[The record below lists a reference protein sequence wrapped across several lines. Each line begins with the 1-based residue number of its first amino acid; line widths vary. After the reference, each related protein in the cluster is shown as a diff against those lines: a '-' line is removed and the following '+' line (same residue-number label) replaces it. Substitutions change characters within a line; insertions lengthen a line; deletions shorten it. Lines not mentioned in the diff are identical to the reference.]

1 MAISGQQTINVG
13 LPNESTNSDSLFT
26 AFTKTNDNFDIIFAQ
41 ASPNI
46 TAGTGINLVTVSN
59 TTTITNTGV
68 LGIVGSGNITVSNV
82 AGVYTIAIGNAAAGI
97 GTVTSVNISPV
108 STSRLTATG
117 GPITSYGTINI
128 DLATSGVTAGSYNN
142 PSITVD
148 AYGRVTAASN
158 GASGG
163 TVTSVGLV
171 PGSGIQI
178 TGGPITSSGNITV
191 VNTGVTRL
199 TAGPGISLT
208 ASNGNVTVSSLS
220 ASLSGTVTNVGIGSN
235 TLVVTGGPISTAGTI
250 YIDLPA
256 NLTIS
261 NSLAVNSVSITN
273 SLVVNAL
280 SSSDLVKFTQRGS
293 GNILVLEDAASDTT
307 PIVIDGSGYV
317 VFNGS
322 SPDTYY
328 SGFIPRTQTVGTL
341 SVGTALSNFGE
352 NANPPRMLLAKARGG
367 SQTAKTTVQAGDFLG
382 RIEFQ
387 GFNSNSSYLYGAFI
401 DAEVD
406 TAPGAADMP
415 TTLVFKTT
423 NVGSITPGNRMSIGP
438 AGGTVIQSTD
448 NANAA
453 LRITQTGAGHALL
466 VEDSAN
472 PDSTPFMITNNG
484 TVVVG
489 SDTVTDPL
497 SKLEIVDADLS
508 VYEYSAGSAGAVIKF
523 YKSANSTVGGQGLV
537 SDADYLLNLS
547 VYGSDDVQF
556 AKAGDI
562 LVKVEGVPVS
572 GANSVP
578 ASMSFRTTGLGNTS
592 PSPRQIIHSNGSVT
606 FSGILE
612 LTGTEDLADGAAVSL
627 LETATYFS
635 TGATGETGTL
645 AAGTTGL
652 VKTFMMRGD
661 GGGDMVITVSNAG
674 WKTSGSGTMTFG
686 DLGDGCTL
694 QYINSKWFCV
704 GNNGVVFA

>member
-26 AFTKTNDNFDIIFAQ
+26 AFTKTNDNFDLLFAQ
-41 ASPNI
+41 ATPNI
-46 TAGTGINLVTVSN
+46 AAGAGINLSTVSN

-68 LGIVGSGNITVSNV
+68 LGIIGSGNISVSNV

-108 STSRLTATG
+108 STSRLTAVG

-128 DLATSGVTAGSYNN
+128 DLATSGVVAGSYTN

-199 TAGPGISLT
+199 SAGPGISLT
-208 ASNGNVTVSSLS
+208 ASNGNVTVSSLT
-220 ASLSGTVTNVGIGSN
+220 AIGTGTVTNVGISSN

-250 YIDLPA
+250 YIDLPSDV
-256 NLTIS
+256 TVS
-261 NSLAVNSVSITN
+261 NSLTANFITVNN
-273 SLVVNAL
+273 SFVANSNTSSDVMSLTQQGLGNLLVLNGTAFSTVINNEGYMVVNGAYPETFKGPITP
-280 SSSDLVKFTQRGS
+280 VTQ
-293 GNILVLEDAASDTT
+293 TM
-307 PIVIDGSGYV
+307 
-317 VFNGS
+317 GS
-322 SPDTYY
+322 S
-328 SGFIPRTQTVGTL
+328 GVGIGML
-341 SVGTALSNFGE
+341 NFGE
-352 NANPPRMLLAKARGG
+352 SATSRSRLILAKSRGG
-367 SQTAKTTVQAGDFLG
+367 SLSGKTTVQAGDSIG
-382 RIEFQ
+382 RVEFQ
-387 GFNSNSSYLYGAFI
+387 GFDGTTYQYGAYIEAF
-401 DAEVD
+401 VD
-406 TAPGAADMP
+406 QTPSGTDMP
-415 TTLVFKTT
+415 TSIVFST
-423 NVGSITPGNRMSIGP
+423 NLPGFPTPGNRMSIGP
-438 AGGTVIQSTD
+438 AGGTVIQSVD

-453 LRITQTGAGHALL
+453 LRITQTGSGSALL

-472 PDSTPFMITNNG
+472 PDATPFMITNSG
-484 TVVVG
+484 AVVIG
-489 SDTVTDPL
+489 SNTPIDAA
-497 SKLEIVDADLS
+497 SKLEIIDADMS
-508 VYEYSAGSAGAVIKF
+508 VYEYSTGVNASVAKF
-523 YKSANSTVGGQGLV
+523 YKSANNTIGGHGLV
-537 SDADYLLNLS
+537 SDGDYLLNFA
-547 VYGSDDVQF
+547 VYGSDDIQF

-562 LVKVEGVPVS
+562 LVQVEGVPVS

-578 ASMSFRTTGLGNTS
+578 ASMSFRTTGLGNAT
-592 PSPRQIIHSNGSVT
+592 PTTRQMIHSNGSVT

-612 LTGTEDLADGAAVSL
+612 LSGSEDLASGAAVSL

-645 AAGTTGL
+645 AAGTTGM

-661 GGGDMVITVSNAG
+661 GGGDMVITVTNAG
-674 WKTSGSGTMTFG
+674 WKTSGTGTMTFG

-694 QYINSKWFCV
+694 QYVNGKWFCV